1 MTKAD
6 RIRLDGLVEEAT
18 VDCSNE
24 SEQATGLFTML
35 EEHPAL
41 PFKTSV
47 LGVEVEVV
55 GGVDITE
62 HDCIVAICVR
72 GGERQRIAILDLPLP
87 VPAPAGVE
95 WIQACRHWLSPA

>member
-1 MTKAD
+1 M
-6 RIRLDGLVEEAT
+6 RLDALVEEAI

-35 EEHPAL
+35 EEHFAL

-47 LGVEVEVV
+47 LGVEVKVV
-55 GGVDITE
+55 GVDITE
-62 HDCIVAICVR
+62 DDCIVAICVR

-95 WIQACRHWLSPA
+95 WIQAYRHWLSPA